1 MGRIVKTVLI
11 ILLLSVVMYAYGE
24 EGPYRIDWK
33 MREIVVTG
41 ISGLAAK
48 ESGNPIDWQ
57 YSAAVRAKQV
67 LLEAFIAALG
77 TLRLDAYSSAK
88 DVLMKDP
95 SRNEAVHG
103 YIRAFDN
110 FQVIYGEETV
120 TIVKRIPFFGGSGLA
135 PLLIEGGTD
144 PGHFQTYEDLVFS
157 TEFSGVVIDGRGLG
171 RIPALN
177 PKIYDEDHNLVY
189 SGDLLEQ
196 GSFERWG
203 VCQYTDD
210 PYYKGYEARV
220 GENPLR
226 IVAIQNPKLIETDLS
241 ISRED
246 AMILLQNRR
255 TKDRL
260 GEGRVV
266 IIIDSL

>member
-1 MGRIVKTVLI
+1 MGRIVKTVVI
-11 ILLLSVVMYAYGE
+11 VLLLSVVTYVYGE

-33 MREIVVTG
+33 TREIVVIG
-41 ISGLAAK
+41 ISGLAME
-48 ESGNPIDWQ
+48 ESGNPIEWQ
-57 YSAAVRAKQV
+57 YSAAVQAKQA
-67 LLEAFIAALG
+67 LLENFMASLR
-77 TLRLDAYSSAK
+77 TLRLDAYNSAK

-95 SRNEAVHG
+95 SRNEAIHG
-103 YIRAFDN
+103 YIRSLDN
-110 FQVIYGEETV
+110 FQVIYGEENV
-120 TIVKRIPFFGGSGLA
+120 TIAKRIPFFGRVGLA

-144 PGHFQTYEDLVFS
+144 PGHFQTYEDLAFS

-203 VCQYTDD
+203 ACQYTDD
-210 PYYKGYEARV
+210 PYYKGYEARA

-226 IVAIQNPKLIETDLS
+226 IVAVQNSKLIETDLC
-241 ISRED
+241 ISHED
-246 AMILLQNRR
+246 AMILLQHPQ

-260 GEGRVV
+260 KEGRVV